1 MRMSNLKGMSVIDK
15 EAKDIGKVEDVEFNS
30 ETGKIEDV
38 IISLKSGIFSKD
50 QIIIKYSDIDAIGDY
65 LVLSIDLPKKSEQVK
80 AEKD

>member
-15 EAKDIGKVEDVEFNS
+15 EAKDIGKVDDVEFNS

-38 IISLKSGIFSKD
+38 IISLKSGLFSKD

>member
-15 EAKDIGKVEDVEFNS
+15 EAKDIGKVDDVEFNS

>member
-1 MRMSNLKGMSVIDK
+1 MSNLKGMSVIDK
-15 EAKDIGKVEDVEFNS
+15 EAKDIGKVDDVEFNS

-38 IISLKSGIFSKD
+38 IISLKSGLFSKD

>member
-1 MRMSNLKGMSVIDK
+1 MSNLKGMSVIDK
-15 EAKDIGKVEDVEFNS
+15 EAKDIGKVDDVEFNS